1 MMKLI
6 FIFTILLQ
14 GSNLK
19 AQDYISFQNS
29 LNEGNYW
36 FYAGNFDSALVYYR
50 QAEKFKILFYPEE
63 SHCYS
68 RTLWEIGDRKKS
80 ISILIKGGFDNFFIK
95 DSTYYPGLSLE
106 KRSKIASK
114 MKFTELDVLSDDIPY
129 YEKLAEKD
137 RACRNKLMS
146 FPEGSAQFDS
156 MLVILN
162 KVDSINFEAMVE
174 RIKLNGFPGGYKID
188 PTETYLLLLH
198 AGKGKILREYQLF
211 MNEIKNGRM
220 SHLAFTR
227 AVDRF
232 FCTEDNQSPYNSY
245 LLLEESEIDCPEL
258 VFINRCMIG
267 MSPYYDM
274 YVPRLYPRGQSPNKS
289 KLYDYYKRKKES
301 FNCCNIH

>member
-6 FIFTILLQ
+6 FMFALLLH
-14 GSNLK
+14 GFNLK

-36 FYAGNFDSALVYYR
+36 FYEGNFDSALVYYQ

-68 RTLWEIGDRKKS
+68 RTLWEIGDRNKS
-80 ISILIKGGFDNFFIK
+80 ISILKKGGFDNFFIK
-95 DSTYYPGLSLE
+95 DTTYYPGLSLE
-106 KRSKIASK
+106 ERRKIASK
-114 MKFTELDVLSDDIPY
+114 MIFTELDILSDEIPY
-129 YEKLAEKD
+129 YDKLVEKD
-137 RACRNKLMS
+137 QSCRKILLS
-146 FPEGSAQFDS
+146 FPEGSVQFDS

-162 KVDSINFEAMVE
+162 KVDSINFEALVE

-188 PTETYLLLLH
+188 PIGPYLLLLH
-198 AGKGKILREYQLF
+198 AGKERILREYQLF

-232 FCTEDNQSPYNSY
+232 FSTEDNQSPYNSY
-245 LLLEESEIDCPEL
+245 LLLEEREIDCPEL
-258 VFINRCMIG
+258 IFINRCKIG

-289 KLYDYYKRKKES
+289 RLYDYYKRKKES
-301 FNCCNIH
+301 FNCGNVN